1 MADSGV
7 FGSATIPMGLPPKT
21 SAPPPESG
29 TVGERII
36 IPELNIEPWIERS
49 IQIFT
54 AIAAQFLIQRLQA
67 TSSDASIVVLLVLIL
82 GMFFFIELDHTVKK
96 LSAKW
101 LQKAKEFEQVV
112 VALMKVLEFAV
123 MTSVFVVSS
132 YIIVLL
138 MTLWVYGNLSFAETA
153 AVIIGG
159 VMLVYMFAVVA
170 HFVKA
175 SLEKADAR
183 ERNRGLRGLRP
194 RQD

>member
-29 TVGERII
+29 TVGERIM

-82 GMFFFIELDHTVKK
+82 GMFFFIELDHTV
-96 LSAKW
+96 
-101 LQKAKEFEQVV
+101 QKYQTATVVRTRGQRFENITNPGSRTFHRQH
-112 VALMKVLEFAV
+112 AENGRYRRCKDPSHGISL
-123 MTSVFVVSS
+123 
-132 YIIVLL
+132 
-138 MTLWVYGNLSFAETA
+138 TL
-153 AVIIGG
+153 
-159 VMLVYMFAVVA
+159 
-170 HFVKA
+170 H
-175 SLEKADAR
+175 
-183 ERNRGLRGLRP
+183 
-194 RQD
+194 